1 MTQQRPS
8 CLKCGKDAFELRML
22 KDEAVAAVRCVACG
36 SHFLLLDS
44 GEYWFDV
51 IQTGYPR
58 VTRCSCKST
67 AFQLQLEYYLR
78 DDGDVEFVRMGTRC
92 TACRKS
98 QRRMSAE
105 IDYSPTRRLL
115 EKPLTRC
122 KNPEI
127 LYDLK
132 ELSLYARAAD
142 IARVAE
148 YLAEQGCSF
157 AGVVRQRDDWV
168 LQTLSPDQ
176 AAELIARKVSYMQ
189 FYLQVYAMPR
199 RIVMTEAAISTSRKE
214 STFWKRH
221 EVIQIDAPFQIDCGC
236 RTGQL
241 YYIRFSNEFI
251 DGGKVVAKSGRFRK
265 LTDGLVAWLGT
276 EFVTWRGPNC
286 FDNEQA
292 HRRLFGKQ
300 FLGNDGKPAK

>member
-1 MTQQRPS
+1 
-8 CLKCGKDAFELRML
+8 ML
-22 KDEAVAAVRCVACG
+22 KDEGVATVSCVACG

-44 GEYWFDV
+44 GDYWFDS
-51 IQTGYPR
+51 IQRGYPR
-58 VTRCSCKST
+58 VTRCTCKRT

-78 DDGDVEFVRMGTRC
+78 DDGDVELVRVGTRC
-92 TACRKS
+92 TACRKT
-98 QRRMSAE
+98 QRRMSVE
-105 IDYSPTRRLL
+105 IDYSPTRRLI

-132 ELSLYARAAD
+132 ELTLYARAAD
-142 IARVAE
+142 IAQVAD

-157 AGVVRQRDDWV
+157 AGVVRQGDDWV

-176 AAELIARKVSYMQ
+176 ATELIARKVSYGQ

-199 RIVMTEAAISTSRKE
+199 RIVMTDAAISTSRKE

-221 EVIQIDAPFQIDCGC
+221 EVIQIEAPLQIGWGS

-241 YYIRFSNEFI
+241 YNIHFSNEFI
-251 DGGKVVAKSGRFRK
+251 DGGKVVAKSSRFRK
-265 LTDGLVAWLGT
+265 LTDELIDWLGKK
-276 EFVTWRGPNC
+276 FVTWRGADC
-286 FDNEQA
+286 FDNEKA
-292 HRRLFGKQ
+292 HRRMFGKQ
-300 FLGNDGKPAK
+300 FLGKNVPSAK